1 MSESLLHTEFCNPRG
16 NCKTLWALVVSWFSH
31 INFWYFENYNY
42 CTYYKLFLSDT
53 WKLHLYV
60 TLAQWVAKAWTEN
73 CSLRKPLSVLAQ
85 ADGQWTDGRK
95 TKICLAT
102 RQESLRHEWHE
113 GHSSCGSR
121 LNHFHFH
128 LKWCS
133 TTQPGFYV
141 SNGLKLA
148 MQMSRGHFLD
158 VLTWLA
164 KE

>member
-16 NCKTLWALVVSWFSH
+16 NCKTLWALVVSCKSH
-31 INFWYFENYNY
+31 INFWYFQNYNY

-53 WKLHLYV
+53 WKLHLSV
-60 TLAQWVAKAWTEN
+60 TLAQWVTKAWTEN

-95 TKICLAT
+95 TEICLAT

-121 LNHFHFH
+121 VQTFSFSLEMMQHD
-128 LKWCS
+128 
-133 TTQPGFYV
+133 TTWFLCLEWV
-141 SNGLKLA
+141 EISNA
-148 MQMSRGHFLD
+148 D
-158 VLTWLA
+158 VKGPFFWMC
-164 KE
+164 